1 MTMSSPVASCLIAV
15 LAVGLVAPR
24 AVQAAAGEPARG
36 EVVYQRCLA
45 CHSLEYN
52 RVGPRHCGLFGRR
65 AGTLEG
71 YSYSTAM
78 KNYGVIWNGKTLDH
92 FLENPTMVVP
102 GTKMTYAGV
111 KDAQERADLIAY
123 LKKATR
129 DPETCK

>member
-1 MTMSSPVASCLIAV
+1 MSGPVASCLIVV
-15 LAVGLVAPR
+15 LTLSLVAPR
-24 AVQAAAGEPARG
+24 AVQAAAAEPARG
-36 EVVYQRCLA
+36 EAVYQRCLA
-45 CHSLEYN
+45 CHSLKYN

-65 AGTLEG
+65 AGTLKG

-78 KNYGVIWNGKTLDH
+78 KNYRAIWNEKTLDH
-92 FLENPTMVVP
+92 FLENPMMAVP
-102 GTKMTYAGV
+102 GTKMGYAGV

>member
-1 MTMSSPVASCLIAV
+1 MTMSSLIASCLIAV
-15 LAVGLVAPR
+15 LTVGLAAPR
-24 AVQAAAGEPARG
+24 AVQAAAGGPARG

-45 CHSLEYN
+45 CHSLENN

-65 AGTLEG
+65 AGTLRG

-78 KNYGVIWNGKTLDH
+78 KNYGVIWNEKTLDH
-92 FLENPTMVVP
+92 FLENPMMAVP
-102 GTKMTYAGV
+102 GTKMAYAGV

-129 DPETCK
+129 DSETCK